1 MSGCLPLGFPLAV
14 LFLGILAALV
24 CGLADGRSH
33 GLRAVDRAVRPVH
46 GLMDQLAMRL
56 RRAAPAAVPAKASKP
71 VTAASLAIQVLLDD
85 RARRERIRRHVRAVL
100 DGCVAA
106 IGAPAGPCTI
116 VVVRELE
123 HEGKPIKGCV
133 ERLSFPDGASRTII
147 ALTLREETG
156 ALALDEIAARL
167 VRYYPAVTG
176 AERTVVLADGVPGP
190 SVPAVAPVSSPSPSG
205 APLLMPMPAG
215 TRAGMAPAE
224 TLNGQAGGR

>member
-1 MSGCLPLGFPLAV
+1 MSGWSPFGSPLAI
-14 LFLGILAALV
+14 LFLGVLAVALVRGLAA
-24 CGLADGRSH
+24 GRSR
-33 GLRAVDRAVRPVH
+33 GLRAVDRMVQPLHDLLDR
-46 GLMDQLAMRL
+46 LATRL
-56 RRAAPAAVPAKASKP
+56 RRAAPTAVPAKASKP

-85 RARRERIRRHVRAVL
+85 RAQRERLRRHVRAVL

-106 IGAPAGPCTI
+106 MGAPVGPCTV

-123 HEGKPIKGCV
+123 HGGKPIKGCV

-147 ALTLREETG
+147 AVTLQEETRV
-156 ALALDEIAARL
+156 LTLDEIAARL
-167 VRYYPAVTG
+167 VRYYPTVTG

-190 SVPAVAPVSSPSPSG
+190 SVPSSLG

-215 TRAGMAPAE
+215 PRAGMAPAE